1 MHVYEQW
8 GKASFDRFNGVFG
21 LALYERNARQGVLA
35 RDHFGIKPLYYSQL
49 PSGKLVF
56 ASEIKFLLH
65 STLVVKKPNDRIIYR
80 YLNYRVHDDLF
91 RVWLFS
97 CFASLMQKRMT
108 HVASQ
113 CHRVFLSDL
122 SSFSLSNKMNTMC
135 SCLTAEA
142 SSRIFTEQGKP
153 CSPVLAYLSKGKE
166 GDSIT
171 NANYSCC
178 EQMCQVGITV
188 PEASGTAFITG
199 PRSSLPNTHCPMTR

>member
-97 CFASLMQKRMT
+97 CFASLMQERMT

-135 SCLTAEA
+135 SCLTAEV
-142 SSRIFTEQGKP
+142 SSRMFTEQGKP
-153 CSPVLAYLSKGKE
+153 CSPVPQYLHILVKGKRE
-166 GDSIT
+166 IV
-171 NANYSCC
+171 N
-178 EQMCQVGITV
+178 
-188 PEASGTAFITG
+188 
-199 PRSSLPNTHCPMTR
+199 